1 MGLLE
6 TLIARV
12 TRLEQQAGIVTEAV
26 AEVVYTPEVVV
37 EAIDNRVV
45 APAAPVV
52 ADSAA
57 LVNEHGIVWNAE
69 LHAST
74 KTTNQDGHWKAKKG
88 VDKALIEAYNAK
100 FVAADTQAAP
110 AVVTPPATPAAP
122 ALATP
127 PAPPSLATPPAPPA
141 APAAPALPAV
151 TNEQVEAV
159 KYIQQLTNDWNVPY
173 TIVVASLIAPH
184 GADRFDNLDPKHH
197 AQIRDEAFA
206 WLELLTDI
214 DADIERLDN
223 AGNVTGNVV
232 SSSIMTVLQSHGGSQ
247 KLSEIPREKLA
258 AVSANL
264 KPFADQWV
272 AYAQSQGKM

>member
-12 TRLEQQAGIVTEAV
+12 TKLELQAGIV
-26 AEVVYTPEVVV
+26 AEVVAAETVYPAAPAAPALTT
-37 EAIDNRVV
+37 
-45 APAAPVV
+45 PAAPVV
-52 ADSAA
+52 TDAEA

-100 FVAADTQAAP
+100 FVAADTAPAAP
-110 AVVTPPATPAAP
+110 VVTTPPAPPAAP
-122 ALATP
+122 SLQTP
-127 PAPPSLATPPAPPA
+127 PAPPSLVTPPAPPA
-141 APAAPALPAV
+141 APALPAV
-151 TNEQVEAV
+151 TTEQTDAV

-173 TIVVASLIAPH
+173 TIVVTSLIAPH
-184 GADRFDNLDPKHH
+184 GADRFDNVDPKHH

-214 DADIERLDN
+214 DADIERLDA
-223 AGNVTGNVV
+223 AGSATGNVV
-232 SSSIMTVLQSHGGSQ
+232 SSSVMTLLQSHGGSQ
-247 KLSEIPREKLA
+247 KLQEIPREKLA